1 MKNISYLI
9 VVFFI
14 LVSCGNK
21 NKVPTEIIQPEKM
34 QNILWDVVRSQ
45 ALSAEEARKDSTI
58 NEIAQTKVFVQKVF
72 KIHNIT
78 SLDYDKSY
86 KWYTSHPDIM
96 KVLLDS
102 LSSQI
107 QEDNKLDL
115 KEKHES
121 PKLHESPQL
130 NNLKK
135 IKPE

>member
-9 VVFFI
+9 AVFFM
-14 LVSCGNK
+14 LASCGGK
-21 NKVPTEIIQPEKM
+21 NKVPAGIIQPEKM

-58 NEIAQTKVFVQKVF
+58 NEIAQTKVFTQKVF
-72 KIHNIT
+72 KIHNVT
-78 SLDYDKSY
+78 SDEYEKSY

-107 QEDNKLDL
+107 QEENKEDI
-115 KEKHES
+115 KERHEA
-121 PKLHESPQL
+121 PKL